1 MASNTI
7 DTRVAGS
14 TISAAMFNDL
24 KSALGTEFVGRNS
37 AGVPTAGQDLGS
49 GAVPWGT
56 LRCQN
61 AIING
66 DALDVSQVTAP
77 PNRVVS
83 GKTRTSSNQPAFIT
97 PNGAALSL
105 IIDAT
110 PTALTLDVNGT
121 DVTVSSDIT
130 ISGLTAAPG
139 SQNTAL
145 VNDTDAA
152 DQHDTRL
159 WGEPEHRK
167 SITIDTVGTN
177 ISALVGKYAAFQMD
191 NGSDTEY
198 FLAYVNSATELTQVK
213 RGYFYDSSLNPKHR
227 IVFSNNDTI
236 TLLKMGWVFVENNG
250 TTSDVTYN
258 NPVWSFTS
266 PGAPVTDDYW
276 YDLANNVWKR
286 YDGAAFQIINRV
298 LVGIFAN
305 STTACV
311 GARCIDFFAKYEDLN
326 TLALSKFSTEIVK
339 GSKPFQK
346 VRVAGRTFDFQN
358 SLASWNITT
367 DLAAA
372 ADMYSATE
380 QASRVYYL
388 YVTDVGD
395 TVISDISP
403 YFRGD
408 LFGEYHPHNPWRC
421 VGLAYNDASSDI
433 QAANGVMPDLGGTL
447 KLDTA
452 NGYGSTG
459 TINRRWTNSSNG
471 MTDIVYVD
479 DATNGSS
486 FVCAWPGAYAMHYY
500 DNFNLA
506 SGLYLSKNGSTTV
519 ITSAALLSAGFTS
532 AANRIDS
539 ISATADLKIGDVI
552 LTHATTNPSG
562 ASPDEAGASF
572 KRVT

>member
-14 TISAAMFNDL
+14 TITAAMFNDI

-49 GAVPWGT
+49 VAVPWGT
-56 LRCQN
+56 LRATA

-145 VNDTDAA
+145 VNDTEAA

-167 SITIDTVGTN
+167 VITIDTVGTN
-177 ISALVGKYAAFQMD
+177 ISALVGKYAAFQID
-191 NGSDTEY
+191 NGSETEY
-198 FLAYVNSATELTQVK
+198 FLAYVKSATELSQVR
-213 RGYFYDSSLNPKHR
+213 RGYFYDSSLNPKNR

-258 NPVWSFTS
+258 NPVWGFAAPSS
-266 PGAPVTDDYW
+266 PVTGDYW

-298 LVGIFAN
+298 LVGVFAN

-311 GARCIDFFAKYEDLN
+311 GARCIDFFAKYEETN
-326 TLALSKFSTEIVK
+326 TIALEKFSTEIVK
-339 GSKPFQK
+339 GKKLNQK
-346 VRVAGRTFDFQN
+346 VRVAGHTFDFGN
-358 SLASWNITT
+358 SLPTWNITT
-367 DLAAA
+367 DLAAST
-372 ADMYSATE
+372 DMYSATE
-380 QASRVYYL
+380 QASRMYYL

-403 YFRGD
+403 YFRSD

-421 VGLAYNDASSDI
+421 VGLAYNDGSSDI
-433 QAANGVMPDLGGTL
+433 QAANGILVSQNATIRV
-447 KLDTA
+447 DTS
-452 NGYGSTG
+452 NGYGSSG
-459 TINRRWTNSSNG
+459 IVNRRWVNVSLGSTD
-471 MTDIVYVD
+471 MTYVD
-479 DATNGSS
+479 DATTGSI
-486 FVCAWPGAYAMHYY
+486 FTCAWPGGYSINYY
-500 DNFNLA
+500 DNFNISA
-506 SGLYLSKNGSTTV
+506 GMYLGKNGNP
-519 ITSAALLSAGFTS
+519 AAVTAADMVAAGYTAGADKPS
-532 AANRIDS
+532 S
-539 ISATADLKIGDVI
+539 ISTIEDLKIGDVI
-552 LTHATTNPSG
+552 LTYATTNPSG
-562 ASPDEAGASF
+562 SAPAEAGASF
-572 KRVT
+572 KRVS